1 MTSIASST
9 YSNDEQP
16 EHERVDALTFKAL
29 AKELGIAPRTKS
41 TVKMDV
47 ILLGRMKNAQVGR
60 AYQALKY
67 MRATGRI
74 SGSQEMYLRE
84 QSPYAILKLCY
95 QIRENTQYAA
105 CEKFK
110 SVLAYLH
117 L

>member
-16 EHERVDALTFKAL
+16 EHERVDALSLKAL
-29 AKELGIAPRTKS
+29 AKELSVAPRSKS
-41 TVKMDV
+41 FVQMDV
-47 ILLGRMKNAQVGR
+47 VLLGRMKNAQVAQ

-67 MRATGRI
+67 VRATGRI

-95 QIRENTQYAA
+95 QIRENTVYAA
-105 CEKFK
+105 AEKLK
-110 SVLAYLH
+110 SVLAYLNV
-117 L
+117 